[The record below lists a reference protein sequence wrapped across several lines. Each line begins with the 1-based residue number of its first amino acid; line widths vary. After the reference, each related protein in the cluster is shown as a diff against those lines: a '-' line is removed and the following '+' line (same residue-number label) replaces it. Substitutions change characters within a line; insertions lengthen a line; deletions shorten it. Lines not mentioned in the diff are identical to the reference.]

1 MILKDLSIIKF
12 IYKFYSIKE
21 DNFIIMILIIDN
33 YDSFTYNIYQYVGQF
48 DSKVKVIK
56 NDEISI
62 SQLKDLSPSKIIIS
76 PGPGHPDDSR
86 LSLECVDLLGDSVSI
101 LGICLGHQAIGVS
114 YGAKIINSNQIIH
127 GKTSIIQ
134 HNSDPLFRNINN
146 PFEAT
151 RYHSLII
158 DKNNFPN
165 QLEVIADCND
175 MVMGIKHKSK
185 NVYGV
190 QFHPESI
197 KTDNGLK
204 IIENFINL

>member
-1 MILKDLSIIKF
+1 
-12 IYKFYSIKE
+12 
-21 DNFIIMILIIDN
+21 MILIIDN

-127 GKTSIIQ
+127 GKTSMIQ
-134 HNSDPLFRNINN
+134 HNGDPLFRNINN

-165 QLEVIADCND
+165 ELEVIADCND

-204 IIENFINL
+204 IIENFMNL